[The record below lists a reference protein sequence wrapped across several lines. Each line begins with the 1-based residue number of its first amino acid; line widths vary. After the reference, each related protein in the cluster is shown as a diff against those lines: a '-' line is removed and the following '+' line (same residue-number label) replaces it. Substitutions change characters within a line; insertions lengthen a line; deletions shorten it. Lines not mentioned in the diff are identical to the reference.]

1 MRLLSWR
8 SLLLV
13 TSLCAHS
20 LPSVSAVSFF
30 SHNDLSRRNDREE
43 PPEEKYFH
51 EPGNDD
57 ILGHYDTRF
66 FKGAVTYEERTDTLV
81 HMTRAYL
88 TFFRE
93 NGLETWIAH
102 GTLLGWW
109 WNGKMLPWD
118 WDIDT
123 QVNTA
128 TLYRMADTF
137 NHTIYRYDLADD
149 QTQRKYLLD
158 VNPHAR
164 RRDRGQGQ
172 NIIDARWIDMRN
184 GLYIDITGVSEVNP
198 ETEPGILQ
206 CKNFHKYETSDLYP
220 MRESMYEGVPAKIP
234 YKYHEILIKEY
245 GQSAMVVKEYED
257 HNWVPE
263 LKLWVPDK
271 ERMAETAKLTPEE
284 RKKKQDEERS
294 VRQNEIEQDSGRWG

>member
-1 MRLLSWR
+1 
-8 SLLLV
+8 
-13 TSLCAHS
+13 
-20 LPSVSAVSFF
+20 
-30 SHNDLSRRNDREE
+30 
-43 PPEEKYFH
+43 
-51 EPGNDD
+51 
-57 ILGHYDTRF
+57 
-66 FKGAVTYEERTDTLV
+66 
-81 HMTRAYL
+81 
-88 TFFRE
+88 
-93 NGLETWIAH
+93 
-102 GTLLGWW
+102 
-109 WNGKMLPWD
+109 MLPWD

-245 GQSAMVVKEYED
+245 GQSAMVVKEYE
-257 HNWVPE
+257 E
-263 LKLWVPDK
+263 
-271 ERMAETAKLTPEE
+271 
-284 RKKKQDEERS
+284 
-294 VRQNEIEQDSGRWG
+294 

>member
-1 MRLLSWR
+1 MPLDVDGDDAKNSQIQP
-8 SLLLV
+8 
-13 TSLCAHS
+13 CK
-20 LPSVSAVSFF
+20 SVAYF
-30 SHNDLSRRNDREE
+30 LRREQ

-66 FKGAVTYEERTDTLV
+66 FKGAVTYEERTDTLREWV
-81 HMTRAYL
+81 GDVDCTWDVVGVVVEWEV
-88 TFFRE
+88 FFRAE
-93 NGLETWIAH
+93 GCFL
-102 GTLLGWW
+102 GTGILIPKSTPPPSTAWPTHSTTLST
-109 WNGKMLPWD
+109 
-118 WDIDT
+118 DT
-123 QVNTA
+123 TSQTTRPSANTCSMSTRTPADA
-128 TLYRMADTF
+128 TA
-137 NHTIYRYDLADD
+137 
-149 QTQRKYLLD
+149 
-158 VNPHAR
+158 
-164 RRDRGQGQ
+164 GQGQ

-294 VRQNEIEQDSGRWG
+294 VRQNEIKQDSGRWG